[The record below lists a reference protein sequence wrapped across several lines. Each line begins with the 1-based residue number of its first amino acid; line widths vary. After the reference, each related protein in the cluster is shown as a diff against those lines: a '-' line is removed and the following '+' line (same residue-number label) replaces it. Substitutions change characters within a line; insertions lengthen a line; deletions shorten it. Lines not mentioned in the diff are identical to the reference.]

1 MRKLLA
7 LMLMGLVVLVSGCL
21 GSAPTTSSTHQPS
34 TSTTYSQSQSLPNV
48 THSQGFPE
56 NSSKNVSQSSQGINF
71 TPVEVNLSPR
81 VHLEIDPR
89 VELIQIIYFIANP
102 KWYQERVSPY
112 LAGATPYNYPY
123 MKDVAE
129 YFENYTNA
137 TAVKMI
143 PIMVKEGIAYDAI
156 PEFALHLNPVNFS
169 KAMNW
174 SDMLQYRPWLNT
186 TLLDKFAR
194 AVAQFA
200 NETDFWKFYNEHRA
214 FYNETLRRFEEGN
227 GETIL
232 NVTRFEE
239 SFFGEKASSWTI
251 VPLTLISR
259 HGFGFYINRKGDKYV
274 YAFLG
279 FSNVKDGI
287 PIVYLSEYGITFLV
301 HEFAHS
307 FVNPAVNEYYSLF
320 QPYESLYDPVRE
332 KLSMMAYTNF
342 KIMLYETFV
351 RAVEV
356 YYLNITGNKDDAKRK
371 LGMYSV
377 PFYFIKDVYNAYVN
391 DYMKHR
397 DVYKN
402 YTDFMPELAKVVGK
416 VYNETDGGKK
426 VKPPMTVYDFLKRA
440 NSTGA
445 IVAYSPGGYSR
456 RVAEKEYHWLLSL
469 GINATLKPVSN
480 LTEKELKGNLML
492 VLYSNSSLLKEL
504 NRNALVTVNGNKF
517 YSRPSGETYTGGL
530 KVFEV
535 FRNPWNESAVVY
547 LAVGSG
553 RWPFYNGY
561 FPRIYYLTYV
571 IIPDW
576 GGDAFEWA

>member
-1 MRKLLA
+1 MKKPLA
-7 LMLMGLVVLVSGCL
+7 LMLIGLLVLVSGCL
-21 GSAPTTSSTHQPS
+21 GSTPTTSTTHP
-34 TSTTYSQSQSLPNV
+34 STTYSQTKSGSNV
-48 THSQGFPE
+48 TLSQGSPA
-56 NSSKNVSQSSQGINF
+56 NTSNVSPFKPSLSF
-71 TPVEVNLSPR
+71 APVEVNLFPR

-89 VELIQIIYFIANP
+89 VELIQIIYFLANP
-102 KWYQERVSPY
+102 RWYQDRVSPY
-112 LAGATPYNYPY
+112 LVGANPYNYPY
-123 MKDVAE
+123 MRDVSE
-129 YFENYTNA
+129 YFGNYTNA
-137 TAVKMI
+137 TAVR
-143 PIMVKEGIAYDAI
+143 MVPVMVRQGVAYDAI
-156 PEFALHLNPVNFS
+156 PQFALHLNPVNFS

-174 SDMLQYRPWLNT
+174 SDMLKYRPWLNV
-186 TLLDKFAR
+186 TLLDEFAR

-214 FYNETLRRFEEGN
+214 FYNETLRRFEAEN
-227 GETIL
+227 GGKIL

-239 SFFGEKASSWTI
+239 SFFGENASSWTI

-259 HGFGFYINRKGDKYV
+259 HGFGIPMTRNGSKYV

-279 FSNVKDGI
+279 FSYVRDRI
-287 PIVYLSEYGITFLV
+287 PVVYISGEGITFLV

-307 FVNPAVNEYYSLF
+307 FVNPAVDEHYSLF

-356 YYLNITGNKDDAKRK
+356 YYLNVTGNGDEAKRR

-397 DVYKN
+397 DVYRN
-402 YTDFMPELAKVVGK
+402 YTDFMPELAKVVGR

-426 VKPPMTVYDFLKRA
+426 FEPPLTVYDFIKNA
-440 NSTGA
+440 NSTGVT
-445 IVAYSPGGYSR
+445 VAYSPGEYSR
-456 RVAEKEYHWLLSL
+456 GIAENEYHWLLSL
-469 GINATLKPVSN
+469 GINATIKPVSE

-504 NRNALVTVNGNKF
+504 NKNALVTVNGDKF
-517 YSRPSGETYTGGL
+517 YSRPSGETYNGEL
-530 KVFEV
+530 EVFEI
-535 FRNPWNESAVVY
+535 FGNPWNENSVVY
-547 LAVGSG
+547 LTVGSDE
-553 RWPFYNGY
+553 RAFYSEN
-561 FPRIYYLTYV
+561 FLREPYLTYA
-571 IIPDW
+571 IFSDFSSTT
-576 GGDAFEWA
+576 FEWA

>member
-1 MRKLLA
+1 MKKLLA
-7 LMLMGLVVLVSGCL
+7 LVLIGLLVMMSGCL
-21 GSAPTTSSTHQPS
+21 GSTPATSPTHQPS
-34 TSTTYSQSQSLPNV
+34 TSTTYSPQGHPNV
-48 THSQGFPE
+48 THSRGFPA
-56 NSSKNVSQSSQGINF
+56 NASNVSSFTRLDF
-71 TPVEVNLSPR
+71 TPVEANLSPR

-112 LAGATPYNYPY
+112 LVPAASRYPY
-123 MKDVAE
+123 LGDVAE
-129 YFENYTNA
+129 YFGNYTNA
-137 TAVKMI
+137 TAVR
-143 PIMVKEGIAYDAI
+143 MVPRMVEEGVAYDAI

-186 TLLDKFAR
+186 TLLDEFAG
-194 AVAQFA
+194 AVARFA

-239 SFFGEKASSWTI
+239 SFFGENASSWTI
-251 VPLTLISR
+251 VPLTLMSR
-259 HGFGFYINRKGDKYV
+259 GGYGLHMNRNGGKYIH
-274 YAFLG
+274 AFLG
-279 FSNVKDGI
+279 FGDVKDGI
-287 PIVYLSEYGITFLV
+287 PIVYLSGDGITFLV

-307 FVNPAVNEYYSLF
+307 FVNPAVDEYYSLF

-342 KIMLYETFV
+342 RIMLYETFV

-356 YYLNITGNKDDAKRK
+356 YYLNVTGNVEEAKRK

-377 PFYFIKDVYNAYVN
+377 PFYFIKETYNAYVN

-397 DVYKN
+397 DVYRD
-402 YTDFMPELAKVVGK
+402 YTDFMPELAKVVGE
-416 VYNETDGGKK
+416 VYNRTDGGKK
-426 VKPPMTVYDFLKRA
+426 VEPPMTIYDFIKRA
-440 NSTGA
+440 NSTGVT
-445 IVAYSPGGYSR
+445 VAYSIGGYSR
-456 RVAEKEYHWLLSL
+456 RVAENKYRWLLSL

-480 LTEKELKGNLML
+480 LTERELKGNLML

-517 YSRPSGETYTGGL
+517 LQQTKRGNLHRRAGGL
-530 KVFEV
+530 
-535 FRNPWNESAVVY
+535 
-547 LAVGSG
+547 
-553 RWPFYNGY
+553 
-561 FPRIYYLTYV
+561 
-571 IIPDW
+571 
-576 GGDAFEWA
+576 